1 MLPRDFVSVFVG
13 LGSNLGNSQETV
25 EAAIRALSNLP
36 QTQMLSCSSFYQS
49 APVEAEGPEFVNAVV
64 HFQTRLNAFDL
75 LRACQAIENLAG
87 RERHYVNSPRTLD
100 VDLLIYG
107 DARIDSEFLK
117 VPHPRMQERAFV
129 LHPLRE
135 LAPEKVLEA
144 DLNFVSGQAIRK
156 IR

>member
-25 EAAIRALSNLP
+25 KAAIRALSNLP

-64 HFQTRLNAFDL
+64 RFQTRLNAFDL
-75 LRACQAIENLAG
+75 LRACQTIENLAG

-100 VDLLIYG
+100 LDMLIYG

-117 VPHPRMQERAFV
+117 VPHPRMHERAFV
-129 LHPLRE
+129 LRPLRE
-135 LAPEKVLEA
+135 LAPEKVLET
-144 DLNFVSGQAIRK
+144 DLNFVSDQAIRK
-156 IR
+156 IC

>member
-13 LGSNLGNSQETV
+13 LGSNLGNSKETV

-36 QTQMLSCSSFYQS
+36 QTQILSCSSFYQS

-75 LRACQAIENLAG
+75 LRACQTIENLAG
-87 RERHYVNSPRTLD
+87 RERHYFNSPRTLD
-100 VDLLIYG
+100 LDMLIYG

-117 VPHPRMQERAFV
+117 VPHPRMHERAFV

-135 LAPEKVLEA
+135 LAPEKVLET
-144 DLNFVSGQAIRK
+144 DLNFVSDQAIRK
-156 IR
+156 IC